1 MARILIVDDEK
12 NIRFTLNEFL
22 KDDNHDVHTADDAF
36 SALELLKK
44 QPVDLIIC
52 DIMLPRIKGT
62 DLLFTVRAVYPQV
75 KLLLITGQPSQETE
89 EIGKKAGAF
98 AYLPKPVTKEMI
110 RSVVKDALASD

>member
-22 KDDNHDVHTADDAF
+22 KDDAHEVATADDAF
-36 SALELLKK
+36 SALEILKK
-44 QPVDLIIC
+44 QPIDLVIC

-62 DLLFTVRAVYPQV
+62 DLLFTVRAVYPDI
-75 KLLLITGQPSQETE
+75 KLLLITGQPSLETE

-98 AYLPKPVTKEMI
+98 AYLPKPVTKDMI
-110 RSVVKDALASD
+110 RDVVGQALNA